1 MGITNT
7 ITAFRYNPFTGRQ
20 DDVTPAWERL
30 QTSTTKTTQG
40 AFAIFASATAS
51 FVSRCMGDSVMISEY
66 PEQSQRAAVCNAQW
80 KEYGF
85 QEQQT
90 YDVNDV
96 EIFSSGKWNGDKY
109 TDKDLDDMVS
119 AFQEL
124 KSELKPYLK
133 LGHDDKQQLL
143 QKDGYPSA
151 GWVTG
156 LKRKGNKLL
165 ADFKG
170 IPKKIKELI
179 EKKAFGRFSSEIYWD
194 LKTGDRKFRRV
205 LKAVA
210 LLGGD
215 TPAVSNLDDF
225 INLYTENKIEYEN
238 LKEYHELEKDMEDK
252 KYEFLEGKIKEYE
265 KVIEAKEAAIKE
277 YTDQIN
283 GLESDKKDLQE
294 QVKELTNDIETKE
307 HEQKEKDVKLFIDK
321 AVEDKKILPSQANEY
336 TELAESNFES
346 VKKIVENM
354 PELIDTDEKSHADE
368 KPKKYEAMD
377 DDEKEEFKIEKA
389 YALMKEDKDLSFR
402 AALETVE
409 QELGE

>member
-1 MGITNT
+1 MPEPKAGESK
-7 ITAFRYNPFTGRQ
+7 Q
-20 DDVTPAWERL
+20 D
-30 QTSTTKTTQG
+30 
-40 AFAIFASATAS
+40 FI
-51 FVSRCMGDSVMISEY
+51 SRCMAYPDLQDLDQDARLARCNGIWDNKKYSE
-66 PEQSQRAAVCNAQW
+66 
-80 KEYGF
+80 F

-96 EIFSSGKWNGDKY
+96 EIFSSGKWNNDKY

-124 KSELKPYLK
+124 KNELKPYLK

-151 GWVTG
+151 GWVVG

-194 LKTGDRKFRRV
+194 LKTGDKKFRRV

-210 LLGGD
+210 LLGSD

-225 INLYTENKIEYEN
+225 INLYTENKLEYGI
-238 LKEYHELEKDMEDK
+238 LKNYHKLEDNTMSE
-252 KYEFLEGKIKEYE
+252 EI
-265 KVIEAKEAAIKE
+265 
-277 YTDQIN
+277 
-283 GLESDKKDLQE
+283 
-294 QVKELTNDIETKE
+294 VKELREEIKIYKENEKIQEKNLKTYREENEKLVEREKELEDEVKKLTSEIETKE
-307 HEQKEKDVKLFIDK
+307 KEQKEKDVELFIDK
-321 AVEDKKILPSQANEY
+321 AVEDKKILPSQVNEY

-346 VKKIVENM
+346 VQKIIENM
-354 PELIDTDEKSHADE
+354 PELIDTEEESHATE
-368 KPKKYEAMD
+368 KPKKYEAME
-377 DDEKEEFKIEKA
+377 DDEKEEFKVEKA
-389 YALMKEDKDLSFR
+389 YALMKENKELSFR
-402 AALETVE
+402 TALETVE

>member
-1 MGITNT
+1 MPLPT
-7 ITAFRYNPFTGRQ
+7 PSQDESQ
-20 DDVTPAWERL
+20 DD
-30 QTSTTKTTQG
+30 
-40 AFAIFASATAS
+40 FI
-51 FVSRCMGDSVMISEY
+51 SRCMAAISEEY
-66 PEQSQRAAVCNAQW
+66 PDEKQRAGVCYSRWKEYADERRE

-90 YDVNDV
+90 YDVSDV
-96 EIFSSGKWNGDKY
+96 EIFASGKWNGDKY

-124 KSELKPYLK
+124 KNELKPYLK

-151 GWVTG
+151 GWVVG
-156 LKRKGNKLL
+156 LKRKGDKLL

-194 LKTGDRKFRRV
+194 LKTGDKKFRRV

-225 INLYTENKIEYEN
+225 INLYTENK
-238 LKEYHELEKDMEDK
+238 LKYGILKNYHKLEDDTMSEEMIKGLQDE
-252 KYEFLEGKIKEYE
+252 IKEYKE
-265 KVIEAKEAAIKE
+265 NVKAFEADVKTYKEE
-277 YTDQIN
+277 NEQ
-283 GLESDKKDLQE
+283 LKKDKEELE
-294 QVKELTNDIETKE
+294 GEVKELTSKIETKE
-307 HEQKEKDVKLFIDK
+307 KEQKDKDIKLFIDK
-321 AVEDKKILPSQANEY
+321 AVEDKKILPSQVKEY
-336 TELAESNFES
+336 TELANDNFES
-346 VKKIVENM
+346 VQKIVENM
-354 PELIDTDEKSHADE
+354 PELDVNTENESEVGK

-377 DDEKEEFKIEKA
+377 EAEREEFKIEKA
-389 YALMKEDKDLSFR
+389 YALMDEDKDLSFR
-402 AALETVE
+402 SALETVE
-409 QELGE
+409 KQLEVENGN